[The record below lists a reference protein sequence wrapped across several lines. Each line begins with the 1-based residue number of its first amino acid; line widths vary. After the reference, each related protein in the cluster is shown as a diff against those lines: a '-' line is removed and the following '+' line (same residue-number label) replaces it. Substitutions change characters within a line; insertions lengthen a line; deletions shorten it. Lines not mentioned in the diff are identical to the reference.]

1 MNDEL
6 PKFCMDSSLFNRLQD
21 VQVIDPLEP
30 DAAQQMPMAIGMIV
44 LV

>member
-1 MNDEL
+1 MEFLN
-6 PKFCMDSSLFNRLQD
+6 

-44 LV
+44 VV